1 MVIKKYTASNMNEAL
16 TRIRYELGKNAVII
30 SQRKVRKPGI
40 SGFFSGKMIE
50 VTAAVENS
58 SFKKE
63 TSSFAKPNNESNINS
78 SIENLKKV
86 MAKEIQSKNKREP
99 EEQKNFN
106 VTSLENEMNE
116 MKKLLNTVVNNTKK
130 EEQEDGLLTILKRLD
145 IDLEYYND
153 LKKRVG
159 NGDII
164 EELKKI
170 VSEDIKI
177 STDTLKGKVVLV
189 GPTGVGKTTTI
200 AKLAGRLSLVDKK
213 KVGLITVDTYRI
225 GAVEQLKTYAEI
237 MNIPFKVVITM
248 KEMSE
253 AVKSMEDCDIVL
265 IDTTGRS
272 SKNSMQI
279 SELRAFIE
287 KAEPDYISLVI
298 SSITKNRDI
307 NIILEGYKD
316 LNYNDIII
324 TKLDETSV
332 YGSLYNIEK
341 MSNKPIRFITT
352 GQNVPDDIKSPSKDE
367 IIKFIFGEES
377 LC

>member
-1 MVIKKYTASNMNEAL
+1 MIDINFD
-16 TRIRYELGKNAVII
+16 ELDDKTKLIV
-30 SQRKVRKPGI
+30 SKMEKV
-40 SGFFSGKMIE
+40 
-50 VTAAVENS
+50 
-58 SFKKE
+58 
-63 TSSFAKPNNESNINS
+63 
-78 SIENLKKV
+78 IENKNS
-86 MAKEIQSKNKREP
+86 EIQSKNKRES

-116 MKKLLNTVVNNTKK
+116 MKKLLNTVVNNTKR
-130 EEQEDGLLTILKRLD
+130 EGQEDELLTILKRLD

-153 LKKRVG
+153 LKKRIG

-307 NIILEGYKD
+307 KILIIM
-316 LNYNDIII
+316 I
-324 TKLDETSV
+324 
-332 YGSLYNIEK
+332 
-341 MSNKPIRFITT
+341 
-352 GQNVPDDIKSPSKDE
+352 
-367 IIKFIFGEES
+367 
-377 LC
+377 

>member
-63 TSSFAKPNNESNINS
+63 PSSFAKPNNESNINS

-86 MAKEIQSKNKREP
+86 MAKEIESKNKKEP

-106 VTSLENEMNE
+106 VNSLENEMNE
-116 MKKLLNTVVNNTKK
+116 MKKLLNTVVNNTKR
-130 EEQEDGLLTILKRLD
+130 EEQEDELLSILKKLD

-287 KAEPDYISLVI
+287 KAKPDYISLVI